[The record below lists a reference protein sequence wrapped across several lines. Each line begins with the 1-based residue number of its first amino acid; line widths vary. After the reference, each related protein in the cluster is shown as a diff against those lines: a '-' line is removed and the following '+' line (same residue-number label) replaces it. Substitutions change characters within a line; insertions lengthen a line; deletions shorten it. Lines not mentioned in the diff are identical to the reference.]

1 MIPSDDESEVD
12 VPDTLVVASPEAASD
27 RPTDADIADSLAK
40 AADGIEVPE
49 GALQESDLQE
59 LPQPGP
65 SQECSNLNEL
75 PQPGPSEEC
84 SNPKELPQ
92 PGPSEECSNPKELP
106 QPGPSEECGLKELPQ
121 PGPSEECD
129 PKKPVRC
136 EEEAAP
142 LNNECRTE
150 VDAHSTADH
159 VDAAKDSESL
169 DVLSFQ
175 AGVQYCVYE
184 SSHAHHV

>member
-1 MIPSDDESEVD
+1 MDPAATDTVPFDVMAMPGVGEPIMIPSDDESEVD

-75 PQPGPSEEC
+75 PQPGFFEEC

-92 PGPSEECSNPKELP
+92 PGPSRS
-106 QPGPSEECGLKELPQ
+106 
-121 PGPSEECD
+121 
-129 PKKPVRC
+129 
-136 EEEAAP
+136 AATRRSFHN
-142 LNNECRTE
+142 L
-150 VDAHSTADH
+150 
-159 VDAAKDSESL
+159 
-169 DVLSFQ
+169 VLLRSV
-175 AGVQYCVYE
+175 A
-184 SSHAHHV
+184 